1 MPIQP
6 RVSGRANPDYPCTL
20 HGTWQHGSMLPPRRL
35 CATSALAPACV
46 GETASL
52 RPTVLAV
59 NTGGLSTRKPLLT
72 RFVAH
77 CPPSACDARSGFTFN
92 IPNDGCPTPDCDA
105 NCGVYFCKQTSE
117 ELWWKCGWRGDQL
130 KAMLTMHARLRH
142 NGAFR
147 IGGNEVTYNEVVID
161 TAGYFGTMPRSVAA
175 FFYTAKAN
183 PEQRASA
190 RKAHE
195 RFLAKYGGLAKGTP
209 LLVYDSSKRGEPFST
224 AEAGE

>member
-1 MPIQP
+1 M
-6 RVSGRANPDYPCTL
+6 A
-20 HGTWQHGSMLPPRRL
+20 HGSMVACTRHAASVLLYIGPGARL
-35 CATSALAPACV
+35 CGRDCVTETNCSRREHWWIVHEKALANA
-46 GETASL
+46 L
-52 RPTVLAV
+52 RCA
-59 NTGGLSTRKPLLT
+59 LSPICMRCAL
-72 RFVAH
+72 
-77 CPPSACDARSGFTFN
+77 ARSGFTFN

-105 NCGVYFCKQTSE
+105 NCGVFFCKQTSE